1 MIVPRAQRCCGALS
15 EHAGREP
22 EALERARRLIDVFED
37 ADVDAIVVN
46 VAGCGS
52 TMKEYGRL
60 LRDDPRYAER
70 AAAFSAKVRDIS
82 EVLADLEPVAP
93 RHPIEARVA
102 YHDACHLGH
111 GQRVR
116 LQPRAVLRTIPG
128 LEVTDIP
135 EAEICCGSAGIYN
148 MVQPD
153 AGAELGRRKI
163 ANVMSVGAGRGG
175 HRQSRMPPADTAV
188 PARARAAVPPHSAR
202 RRVDP
207 GSRPYPGPRA
217 ARRCKLRRA
226 DAGTGP
232 VLTPSARSWPM
243 RVVVAPDK
251 FKGSLTAV
259 EAAEAIGEGLRQ
271 GRPGVDVVLAPVA
284 DGGDGTVDAAV
295 AAGYDRVTTTVAGPT
310 GEPVTASFAVSGDTA
325 VVEMAEAS
333 GLRRLPG
340 GRPAPLTA
348 TTFGVGEL
356 IRAALDRGVRR
367 VVLGVGGSATTDG
380 GTGMAR
386 ALGVRFLDAD
396 GRDLPPGGAALRR
409 LHTIDMAGLDPR
421 LRAVEVVVA
430 SDVDNP
436 LIGHRGA
443 AAVFGPQKGA
453 GPADVEELEQALSQL
468 ASVIARQLGV
478 DLAGLAGAGAAG
490 GTPGGAVAFLGASI
504 VSGIDLLLDLAHFPT
519 AVRTA
524 RLVITGEGSLD
535 GQSLAGKAPWGVA
548 QAAARA
554 GVPVVALVGRSALAD
569 EEARA
574 AGFAE
579 VHALTHLE
587 PDLERCQR
595 DASTLLHVARPAPRP
610 NLAAVSRRRR
620 GGRVR

>member
-1 MIVPRAQRCCGALS
+1 
-15 EHAGREP
+15 
-22 EALERARRLIDVFED
+22 
-37 ADVDAIVVN
+37 
-46 VAGCGS
+46 
-52 TMKEYGRL
+52 
-60 LRDDPRYAER
+60 
-70 AAAFSAKVRDIS
+70 
-82 EVLADLEPVAP
+82 
-93 RHPIEARVA
+93 
-102 YHDACHLGH
+102 
-111 GQRVR
+111 
-116 LQPRAVLRTIPG
+116 
-128 LEVTDIP
+128 
-135 EAEICCGSAGIYN
+135 
-148 MVQPD
+148 
-153 AGAELGRRKI
+153 
-163 ANVMSVGAGRGG
+163 
-175 HRQSRMPPADTAV
+175 
-188 PARARAAVPPHSAR
+188 
-202 RRVDP
+202 
-207 GSRPYPGPRA
+207 
-217 ARRCKLRRA
+217 
-226 DAGTGP
+226 
-232 VLTPSARSWPM
+232 M

-271 GRPGVDVVLAPVA
+271 GRLGVDVVLAPVA

-295 AAGYDRVTTTVAGPT
+295 AAGYDRITTTVAGPT
-310 GEPVTASFAVSGDTA
+310 GQPVTASFAVSGDTA
-325 VVEMAEAS
+325 VVEMAEAA

-340 GRPAPLTA
+340 GRPAPLAA

-396 GRDLPPGGAALRR
+396 GRDLAPGGAALGR

-421 LRAVEVVVA
+421 LRDLEVVVA

-436 LIGHRGA
+436 LTELRGA
-443 AAVFGPQKGA
+443 AAVFGPQEGA

-478 DLAGLAGAGAAG
+478 DLAGRAGAGAAG
-490 GTPGGAVAFLGASI
+490 GTSGGAVAFLGASI

-524 RLVITGEGSLD
+524 HLVITGEGSLD

-554 GVPVVALVGRSALAD
+554 GVPVVALVGRSTLTD
-569 EEARA
+569 KEARA

-579 VHALTHLE
+579 MHALTHLE

-595 DASTLLHVARPAPRP
+595 DASTLLMSLARRLAQTSPQFRAAEAEGPNDQPAAPTHSTQ
-610 NLAAVSRRRR
+610 SR
-620 GGRVR
+620 

>member
-1 MIVPRAQRCCGALS
+1 
-15 EHAGREP
+15 
-22 EALERARRLIDVFED
+22 
-37 ADVDAIVVN
+37 
-46 VAGCGS
+46 
-52 TMKEYGRL
+52 
-60 LRDDPRYAER
+60 
-70 AAAFSAKVRDIS
+70 
-82 EVLADLEPVAP
+82 
-93 RHPIEARVA
+93 
-102 YHDACHLGH
+102 
-111 GQRVR
+111 
-116 LQPRAVLRTIPG
+116 
-128 LEVTDIP
+128 
-135 EAEICCGSAGIYN
+135 
-148 MVQPD
+148 
-153 AGAELGRRKI
+153 
-163 ANVMSVGAGRGG
+163 
-175 HRQSRMPPADTAV
+175 
-188 PARARAAVPPHSAR
+188 
-202 RRVDP
+202 
-207 GSRPYPGPRA
+207 
-217 ARRCKLRRA
+217 
-226 DAGTGP
+226 
-232 VLTPSARSWPM
+232 M

-271 GRPGVDVVLAPVA
+271 GRLGVDVVLAPVA

-295 AAGYDRVTTTVAGPT
+295 AAGYDRITTTVAGPT
-310 GEPVTASFAVSGDTA
+310 GQPVTASFAVSGDTA
-325 VVEMAEAS
+325 VAVVEMAEAA

-340 GRPAPLTA
+340 GRPAPLAA

-396 GRDLPPGGAALRR
+396 GRDLAPGGAALGR

-421 LRAVEVVVA
+421 LRDLEVVVA

-436 LIGHRGA
+436 LTGLRGA

-478 DLAGLAGAGAAG
+478 DLAGRAGAGAAG
-490 GTPGGAVAFLGASI
+490 GTSGGAVAFLGASI

-524 RLVITGEGSLD
+524 HLVITGEGSLD

-554 GVPVVALVGRSALAD
+554 GVPVVVLVGRSTLTD

-579 VHALTHLE
+579 MHALTHLE

-595 DASTLLHVARPAPRP
+595 DASTLLMSLARRLAQTSPQFRAAEAEGPNDQPAAPTHSTQ
-610 NLAAVSRRRR
+610 SR
-620 GGRVR
+620 